1 MSINS
6 NNNIEYPKPRWFDGI
21 LYRTSPSPV
30 VDVATPTRQSSS
42 ITNIF
47 SSRPPTHSPVYSA
60 SIACPGSTTN
70 SPNIEDAGGRR
81 SNPRQSIDD
90 RPSWFRSS
98 LTDVVSE
105 SERYE
110 RKESMNL
117 PAEAGVHMNM
127 SPLSEISVVQER
139 ERDVQSIQ
147 IDDDISYLLDVKL
160 CDTTMFTPSIQ
171 YGKVIHILSG
181 SELLLAARIYN
192 GYTKVLG
199 PKLYCFRIRLR
210 DVSWFGTYEDMAK
223 EELKR
228 LILDKIVLLTHTNMV
243 IDGFVDAKV
252 YLLHMNHLKNYLKYG
267 RIMNITNGDGNLYV
281 NETIN
286 NYIRLQS

>member
-1 MSINS
+1 MSIN
-6 NNNIEYPKPRWFDGI
+6 NNNIKSPKPRWFDGI
-21 LYRTSPSPV
+21 LYSNSPSP
-30 VDVATPTRQSSS
+30 DIDITKPTTPTRQSNT
-42 ITNIF
+42 ITGMNLSPF
-47 SSRPPTHSPVYSA
+47 SSRPPTHSPL
-60 SIACPGSTTN
+60 
-70 SPNIEDAGGRR
+70 
-81 SNPRQSIDD
+81 
-90 RPSWFRSS
+90 FRSS

-105 SERYE
+105 SE
-110 RKESMNL
+110 
-117 PAEAGVHMNM
+117 AGVQRNMNM
-127 SPLSEISVVQER
+127 SPLSDVSVEQER

-147 IDDDISYLLDVKL
+147 FDDDISYLLDVKL

-199 PKLYCFRIRLR
+199 PRLYCFRIRLR
-210 DVSWFGTYEDMAK
+210 DVSWFGVYEDMAK

-243 IDGFVDAKV
+243 TDGFVDAKV

-267 RIMNITNGDGNLYV
+267 RMMNITNGDGNLYV